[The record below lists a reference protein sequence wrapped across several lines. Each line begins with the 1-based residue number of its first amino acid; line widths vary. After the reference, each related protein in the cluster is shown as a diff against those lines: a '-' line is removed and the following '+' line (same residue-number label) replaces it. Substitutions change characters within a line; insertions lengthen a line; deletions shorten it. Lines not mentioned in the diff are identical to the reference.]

1 MLDAPQAPDALARPP
16 LPDIV
21 IDPPA
26 DPDRPVAGDA
36 LFAAARTLLPVL
48 ETGRSLDAAVL
59 RDAMTEAFGASDAEG
74 AWVWKDAYE
83 AAEAAAVLFMQRY
96 GRGMRRTCGAGE
108 DGPRRMLA
116 MLEAVAALEPSHTRR
131 SEEQVRLQQFSTPLP
146 LAYAAL
152 QAAAVRPGDVVLEP
166 SAGTGM
172 LAVMAQCALG
182 NSVTGNIHLN
192 EYAPTR
198 ARLLTKLFPQ
208 AVVTA
213 FNAKTIADR
222 LHDVRPTVVLMNP
235 PFSATPGVDRTRR
248 NADLRHVRSAASMLP
263 PGGRLVTITSAHCA
277 PGEAVGRLDPPAR
290 CVFTMAIDGRAYA
303 RRGTGFDTRLTVLE
317 RGDGPTA
324 NLDGAARA
332 ASAAELLDAIIAL
345 VPKRQPIAPVSAP
358 AGPHR
363 DLFGKPVA
371 PKPAPR
377 RGPRSTSTPETR
389 QGHDWGPVGA
399 LTVETGPVEPVAAD
413 GDSTAND
420 TGPYAPWRPGVVR
433 VPGAVEHPTPLVQS
447 AAMAAVPHPVP
458 AWRPMLPERV
468 VSDGLL
474 SDAQLESV
482 VLAGEAHSRHLAAQY
497 RIGSGWETVHRC
509 PEDSEDGEEIDPSF
523 VTQDGETLSEP
534 VRFRR
539 GWMLGDGTGCGKGRQ
554 VAAIILDNRLRG
566 RKRALWLSQSDKLL
580 EDARRDWTA
589 LGGLESDVIPLGNFR
604 QGMEIPLDTGILF
617 ATYATLRSPSRQGKP
632 SRLGQI
638 VEWLAGS
645 LDEEDR
651 HAFDGVI
658 VFDEAHAMANAA
670 GSKSERG
677 EVKPSQQGR
686 AGLRLQNAL
695 PDARIA
701 YVSATGATTV
711 PGLAYAGRL
720 GLWAAGETPFEKR
733 TDFVTAME
741 AGGVAAMEVVARD
754 LKALGLYQARALAY
768 DGIEVDI
775 LEHPLTPEQRRIYD
789 AYADAF
795 KVIHANIEEALKAT
809 GIVQGEDTLNKNAKA
824 AALSAFE
831 GTKQRFFGH
840 LLTGMKCPS
849 TIRAIDADLAAG
861 RSAVVQL
868 VSTGEA
874 LMERR
879 IADVPASE
887 WDDLNIDLTPRDA
900 ILSYLMH
907 AFPVQLQEPFT
918 DDGGNL
924 LSRPARDA
932 DGNPVICKEAEDRR
946 DALIEKLAALP
957 PVPTALDQIVQHF
970 GHEAVAEITGR
981 SRRVLR
987 ITDAKGERLALRSRP
1002 ASANLAE
1009 TAAFMDGEKRIL
1021 VFSMAGGTG
1030 RSYHADLSCGNTE
1043 RRIHYLLEPGWRADQ
1058 AIQGLGRTHRT
1069 HQASAP
1075 LFRPV
1080 TTDVKGE
1087 RRFIATIARRLD
1099 SLGAIT
1105 RGQRDSQTA
1114 MGGSDAA
1121 LFRESD
1127 NLESVYA
1134 RAALRQFY
1142 GALWRGSIEGWTL
1155 ERFEK
1160 ATGLKLTW
1168 EGSLKEDLPPMPRF
1182 LNRLLALPIAEQNQL
1197 FAELEKR
1204 IATNIEQAIEAGSYE
1219 VGVETV
1225 TADSLAIAGRETL
1238 YEHPGTGAATELVEI
1253 VRRDRLVPLT
1263 AESALEIGERDP
1275 GPDGKPRLAV
1285 NARSKRAAIVL
1296 PAPSRMLDDG
1306 GVTERVRLI
1315 RPAAAETMARAEL
1328 DASNWRRADE
1338 AGWQR
1343 VWDAEIAGLPSHRE
1357 SRFWLAT
1364 GLLLPVAARGRA
1376 EDRRARVLH
1385 AEVEGRGRR
1394 AGRAERERDVHIRVA
1409 GIALVARG
1417 RGEAQRKGRGRRGG
1431 VLHDEGVVIR
1441 AADRGRCGQIVAGFV
1456 LDVVAARE
1464 AQRHRGVQARKVAAG
1479 GGHVVGG
1486 GLGAR
1491 DRRHGG
1497 NRGGRSRDLE
1507 VRRIHVLHRL
1517 VEGYPPGQAV
1527 GTGRRGLR
1535 RLARNRGHTRRGVV
1549 HYEAVVVRAADRGR
1563 ARQRIAGH
1571 VLDVV
1576 AAREAQRYRAVQARK
1591 VAAGDLDVVGGGLEA
1606 RDRRHDGNR
1615 GGRAGDLEVRRIH
1628 ILHRLVERHPP
1639 FDAVGIGRRR
1649 GRRLALDRAHARRGG
1664 VRRRRYREDGGQ
1676 GVEGPA

>member
-1 MLDAPQAPDALARPP
+1 MLDAHTVPDALARPP
-16 LPDIV
+16 LPATA
-21 IDPPA
+21 IDPTASPA
-26 DPDRPVAGDA
+26 RPSAGDA
-36 LFAAARTLLPVL
+36 LFAAAQALLPVL
-48 ETGRSLDAAVL
+48 ETGRPLEAATL
-59 RDAMTEAFGASDAEG
+59 RDAMTEAFGASDAQG
-74 AWVWKDAYE
+74 GWVWKDAYE
-83 AAEAAAVLFMQRY
+83 AAEAAVVLFLQRY
-96 GRGMRRTCGAGE
+96 GRGMRRTCGAGS

-116 MLEAVAALEPSHTRR
+116 MLEAIAALEPSHTRR

-172 LAVMAQCALG
+172 LAVMAECALG
-182 NSVTGNIHLN
+182 DRAAGALHLN
-192 EYAPTR
+192 EYAQTR
-198 ARLLTKLFPQ
+198 ARLLTRLFPQ
-208 AVVTA
+208 AVVSA
-213 FNAKTIADR
+213 FNAESIADR
-222 LHDVRPTVVLMNP
+222 LCDVRPTVVLMNP
-235 PFSATPGVDRTRR
+235 PFSATPGVDRSRHD
-248 NADLRHVRSAASMLP
+248 ADLRHVRSAALMLP
-263 PGGRLVTITSAHCA
+263 PGGRLVTITSAHCVL
-277 PGEAVGRLDPPAR
+277 GDTVGRLDPPVR
-290 CVFTMAIDGRAYA
+290 CIFTMAIDGHAYA

-317 RGDGPTA
+317 RGAGPGA
-324 NLDGAARA
+324 ELDGTARA
-332 ASAAELLDAIIAL
+332 ANAAELLDAVIAQ
-345 VPKRQPIAPVSAP
+345 VPKRQPIAPAPIPAAP
-358 AGPHR
+358 AR

-371 PKPAPR
+371 PKPATR
-377 RGPRSTSTPETR
+377 RGPKPASTPETR
-389 QGHDWGPVGA
+389 QAHDWGPVA
-399 LTVETGPVEPVAAD
+399 ELTVETGPVEPAAD
-413 GDSTAND
+413 VDTGAAD

-447 AAMAAVPHPVP
+447 GAMAAVPHPVP

-468 VSDGLL
+468 VTDGLL

-482 VLAGEAHSRHLAAQY
+482 VLAGEAHSRHLAAEY

-509 PEDSEDGEEIDPSF
+509 PEDGDEGEEIDTSF
-523 VTQDGETLSEP
+523 VTAEGETLSEP

-554 VAAIILDNRLRG
+554 VAAIILDNRLGG

-604 QGMEIPLDTGILF
+604 QGMEIPLDAGILF
-617 ATYATLRSPSRQGKP
+617 ATYATLRSPSRQGRP
-632 SRLGQI
+632 SRLDQI

-651 HAFDGVI
+651 HAFDGVV

-720 GLWAAGETPFEKR
+720 GLWAAGETPFDKR
-733 TDFVTAME
+733 TEFVSAME

-789 AYADAF
+789 AYADSF

-809 GIVQGEDTLNKNAKA
+809 GIVQGEDTLNRNAKA

-849 TIRAIDADLAAG
+849 TIRSIEADLAAG

-918 DDGGNL
+918 DDDGNL
-924 LSRPARDA
+924 LSRPARDP
-932 DGNPVICKEAEDRR
+932 DGNPVICREAEDRR

-970 GHEAVAEITGR
+970 GHEAVAEVTGR

-1009 TAAFMDGEKRIL
+1009 TAAFMDGEKHIL

-1134 RAALRQFY
+1134 KAALRQFY
-1142 GALWRGSIEGWTL
+1142 GALWRGGIEGWNL

-1204 IATNIEQAIEAGSYE
+1204 IAANIEQAIEAGSYE

-1253 VRRDRLVPLT
+1253 VRRDKLAPLT
-1263 AESALEIGERDP
+1263 ADAALDIGERDP

-1285 NARSKRAAIVL
+1285 NARSKRAAVIL
-1296 PAPSRMLDDG
+1296 PASSRMIDDG
-1306 GVTERVRLI
+1306 GVQERVRLI
-1315 RPAAAETMARAEL
+1315 RPATGETMARAEL

-1338 AGWQR
+1338 AGWRR

-1364 GLLLPVAARGRA
+1364 GLLLPVWDRLPA
-1376 EDRRARVLH
+1376 ENMRVRRLTSDDSHSLIGRVLD
-1385 AEVEGRGRR
+1385 AEQVRSVR
-1394 AGRAERERDVHIRVA
+1394 AGFGLDGGPAMT
-1409 GIALVARG
+1409 GK
-1417 RGEAQRKGRGRRGG
+1417 EA
-1431 VLHDEGVVIR
+1431 
-1441 AADRGRCGQIVAGFV
+1441 F
-1456 LDVVAARE
+1456 E
-1464 AQRHRGVQARKVAAG
+1464 AIM
-1479 GGHVVGG
+1479 
-1486 GLGAR
+1486 
-1491 DRRHGG
+1491 
-1497 NRGGRSRDLE
+1497 GRSNALT
-1507 VRRIHVLHRL
+1507 LAN
-1517 VEGYPPGQAV
+1517 GW
-1527 GTGRRGLR
+1527 
-1535 RLARNRGHTRRGVV
+1535 RLARRRLMG
-1549 HYEAVVVRAADRGR
+1549 ADR
-1563 ARQRIAGH
+1563 
-1571 VLDVV
+1571 
-1576 AAREAQRYRAVQARK
+1576 
-1591 VAAGDLDVVGGGLEA
+1591 
-1606 RDRRHDGNR
+1606 
-1615 GGRAGDLEVRRIH
+1615 
-1628 ILHRLVERHPP
+1628 VE
-1639 FDAVGIGRRR
+1639 I
-1649 GRRLALDRAHARRGG
+1649 
-1664 VRRRRYREDGGQ
+1664 
-1676 GVEGPA
+1676 EGPADTDMDALKRMGCQTEIVSWRTRVFAPNAETMERILDRWPLAA

>member
-1 MLDAPQAPDALARPP
+1 MLDANPAPDALARPP
-16 LPDIV
+16 LPATA

-26 DPDRPVAGDA
+26 SPARPSEGDA
-36 LFAAARTLLPVL
+36 LFAAAQALLPVL
-48 ETGRSLDAAVL
+48 EAGRPLDPATL
-59 RDAMTEAFGASDAEG
+59 RDAMTEAFGGSDAEG
-74 AWVWKDAYE
+74 GWVWKDAYE
-83 AAEAAAVLFMQRY
+83 AAEAACVLFLQRY
-96 GRGMRRTCGAGE
+96 GRGMRRNAG
-108 DGPRRMLA
+108 DGGPRRMLA

-152 QAAAVRPGDVVLEP
+152 QAAAIRPGDVVLEP

-172 LAVMAQCALG
+172 LAVMAECALG
-182 NSVTGNIHLN
+182 TSATGNLHLN
-192 EYAPTR
+192 EYARVR
-198 ARLLTKLFPQ
+198 ARLLTRLFPQ

-213 FNAKTIADR
+213 FNAESIADR
-222 LHDVRPTVVLMNP
+222 LRDVRPTVVLMNP
-235 PFSATPGVDRTRR
+235 PFSATPGVDRITRD
-248 NADLRHVRSAASMLP
+248 ADLRHVRSAASMLP
-263 PGGRLVTITSAHCA
+263 AGGRLVTITSAHCA
-277 PGEAVGRLDPPAR
+277 PGDTVGRLDPPAR

-317 RGDGPTA
+317 RGAGPAVEVDGT
-324 NLDGAARA
+324 ARA
-332 ASAAELLDAIIAL
+332 ANAGELLDAVIAQ
-345 VPKRQPIAPVSAP
+345 VPKRQTIEPAPVP
-358 AGPHR
+358 AGPAR
-363 DLFGKPVA
+363 DLFGTPVA
-371 PKPAPR
+371 PKPATRRSPR
-377 RGPRSTSTPETR
+377 PASTPETR
-389 QGHDWGPVGA
+389 QAHEWGRVTE
-399 LTVETGPVEPVAAD
+399 LTVETGPVEPVAAEAET
-413 GDSTAND
+413 SAAAA
-420 TGPYAPWRPGVVR
+420 GPYAPWRPGVVR

-458 AWRPMLPERV
+458 AYRPMLPERI
-468 VSDGLL
+468 VSGGLL

-482 VLAGEAHSRHLAAQY
+482 VLAGEAHSRHLAAEY
-497 RIGSGWETVHRC
+497 RIGSQWETVHRC
-509 PEDSEDGEEIDPSF
+509 NDDDDEGEGGGEGQEIDTSF
-523 VTQDGETLSEP
+523 VTAEGETLSDP

-589 LGGLESDVIPLGNFR
+589 LGGLENDVIPLGNFR
-604 QGMEIPLDTGILF
+604 QGMEIPLDAGILF
-617 ATYATLRSPSRQGKP
+617 ATYATLRSPSRQGRP
-632 SRLGQI
+632 SRLEQI

-651 HAFDGVI
+651 HAFDGVV

-701 YVSATGATTV
+701 YVSATGATTL

-720 GLWAAGETPFEKR
+720 GLWAAGETPFGKR
-733 TDFVTAME
+733 VEFVSAME

-775 LEHPLTPEQRRIYD
+775 LEHPLTPKQRRIYD
-789 AYADAF
+789 AYAGAF
-795 KVIHANIEEALKAT
+795 KVIHQNIEEALKAT
-809 GIVQGEDTLNKNAKA
+809 GIVQGEDTLNKNAKS

-849 TIRAIDADLAAG
+849 TIRAIEADLAAG

-924 LSRPARDA
+924 LSRSARDTN
-932 DGNPVICKEAEDRR
+932 GNPVICREATERR

-1009 TAAFMDGEKRIL
+1009 TAAFMDGEKHIL

-1127 NLESVYA
+1127 NLESLYA

-1142 GALWRGSIEGWTL
+1142 GALWRGSIEGWNL
-1155 ERFEK
+1155 DRFEK

-1197 FAELEKR
+1197 FAELESR
-1204 IATNIEQAIEAGSYE
+1204 IAANIEQAIEAGSYE

-1225 TADSLAIAGRETL
+1225 TADSLTVAGRETL

-1275 GPDGKPRLAV
+1275 GPDGLPRTGSGGKPRLAV
-1285 NARSKRAAIVL
+1285 NARSKRAAVIL
-1296 PAPSRMLDDG
+1296 PASSRMLDDG
-1306 GVTERVRLI
+1306 GVQERVRLI
-1315 RPAAAETMARAEL
+1315 RPATGETMARAEL
-1328 DASNWRRADE
+1328 DASNWRRVDE
-1338 AGWQR
+1338 SGWRR

-1364 GLLLPVAARGRA
+1364 GLLLPVW
-1376 EDRRARVLH
+1376 DRLPEENMRVRRLTSDDGHSLIGRVLD
-1385 AEVEGRGRR
+1385 AEQVRAVR
-1394 AGRAERERDVHIRVA
+1394 AGFGLDGGPAMT
-1409 GIALVARG
+1409 GK
-1417 RGEAQRKGRGRRGG
+1417 EAFEAVMRRGNALSLANG
-1431 VLHDEGVVIR
+1431 W
-1441 AADRGRCGQIVAGFV
+1441 
-1456 LDVVAARE
+1456 
-1464 AQRHRGVQARKVAAG
+1464 
-1479 GGHVVGG
+1479 
-1486 GLGAR
+1486 
-1491 DRRHGG
+1491 
-1497 NRGGRSRDLE
+1497 
-1507 VRRIHVLHRL
+1507 
-1517 VEGYPPGQAV
+1517 
-1527 GTGRRGLR
+1527 
-1535 RLARNRGHTRRGVV
+1535 RLARRCLMG
-1549 HYEAVVVRAADRGR
+1549 ADR
-1563 ARQRIAGH
+1563 
-1571 VLDVV
+1571 
-1576 AAREAQRYRAVQARK
+1576 
-1591 VAAGDLDVVGGGLEA
+1591 
-1606 RDRRHDGNR
+1606 
-1615 GGRAGDLEVRRIH
+1615 
-1628 ILHRLVERHPP
+1628 VE
-1639 FDAVGIGRRR
+1639 I
-1649 GRRLALDRAHARRGG
+1649 
-1664 VRRRRYREDGGQ
+1664 
-1676 GVEGPA
+1676 EGPADTDMDALKRMGCTVEIVSFRARIFAPNAETVERILDRWPPAA

>member
-1 MLDAPQAPDALARPP
+1 MLDAPTAPDALARPP
-16 LPDIV
+16 LPALAP
-21 IDPPA
+21 DPSESPV
-26 DPDRPVAGDA
+26 RPSAGDA
-36 LFAAARTLLPVL
+36 LYAAAQTLLPVL
-48 ETGRSLDAAVL
+48 EAGRPLDAATL
-59 RDAMTEAFGASDAEG
+59 RDAMTEAFGASDSGG

-83 AAEAAAVLFMQRY
+83 AVEAAVVIFMQRY
-96 GRGMRRTCGAGE
+96 GRGMRRNAGAG
-108 DGPRRMLA
+108 GPRRMLA

-152 QAAAVRPGDVVLEP
+152 QAAAIRPGDVVLEP

-182 NSVTGNIHLN
+182 NSAAGNLHLN

-198 ARLLTKLFPQ
+198 ARLLTHLFPE

-213 FNAKTIADR
+213 FNAEAIADR
-222 LHDVRPTVVLMNP
+222 LRDVRPTVVLMNP
-235 PFSATPGVDRTRR
+235 PFSATPGVDRITRD
-248 NADLRHVRSAASMLP
+248 ADLRHVRSAASMLP

-277 PGEAVGRLDPPAR
+277 PGETVARLDPPAR

-317 RGDGPTA
+317 RAAGPAVDGLPRTGSGV
-324 NLDGAARA
+324 DGAARA
-332 ASAAELLDAIIAL
+332 ANAAELLDAVISR
-345 VPKRQPIAPVSAP
+345 VPPRSPITTAPDP
-358 AGPHR
+358 AGPAR

-371 PKPAPR
+371 PKPAK
-377 RGPRSTSTPETR
+377 RGPKPASTPETR
-389 QGHDWGPVGA
+389 RSHDWGPVTE
-399 LTVETGPVEPVAAD
+399 LVVETGPVDPSHPSADSAAEP
-413 GDSTAND
+413 
-420 TGPYAPWRPGVVR
+420 GPYAPWRPGVVR

-447 AAMAAVPHPVP
+447 AAMAAVPHPAP
-458 AWRPMLPERV
+458 AYRPMLPERV
-468 VSDGLL
+468 VTEAQL

-497 RIGSGWETVHRC
+497 RIGSQWETVHRC
-509 PEDSEDGEEIDPSF
+509 RENDDDDGEGIDTSL
-523 VTQDGETLSEP
+523 VTAEGETLSEP

-554 VAAIILDNRLRG
+554 VATIILDNRLRG
-566 RKRALWLSQSDKLL
+566 RKKALWLSQSAKLL

-604 QGMEIPLDTGILF
+604 QGMEIPLDEAILF
-617 ATYATLRSPSRQGKP
+617 ATYATLRSPSRQGRP
-632 SRLGQI
+632 SRLEQI

-651 HAFDGVI
+651 HAFDGVV

-677 EVKPSQQGR
+677 ETKPSQQGR

-701 YVSATGATTV
+701 YVSATGATTL

-733 TDFVTAME
+733 TDFVSAME

-754 LKALGLYQARALAY
+754 LKALGLYQARALSY

-789 AYADAF
+789 AYAGAF

-849 TIRAIDADLAAG
+849 TIGAIEADLAAG

-932 DGNPVICKEAEDRR
+932 DGNPVICREAEDRR

-957 PVPTALDQIVQHF
+957 PVPTALDQIVQQF
-970 GHEAVAEITGR
+970 GHEAVAEVTGR

-987 ITDAKGERLALRSRP
+987 IVDAKGDRLALRSRP

-1058 AIQGLGRTHRT
+1058 AIQGLGRSNRT
-1069 HQASAP
+1069 NQAWP
-1075 LFRPV
+1075 PRFRPV

-1114 MGGSDAA
+1114 MGSDDTA
-1121 LFRESD
+1121 LFQESD
-1127 NLESVYA
+1127 NLESPYA
-1134 RAALRQFY
+1134 KAALRQFY
-1142 GALWRGSIEGWTL
+1142 GALWRGSIEGWNL

-1197 FAELEKR
+1197 FAELESR
-1204 IATNIEQAIEAGSYE
+1204 IASNIEQAIEAGSYE

-1225 TADSLAIAGRETL
+1225 TADSLAVAGRETL

-1263 AESALEIGERDP
+1263 ADAALEIGGRDP

-1285 NARSKRAAIVL
+1285 NGRSKRAAVIL
-1296 PAPSRMLDDG
+1296 PASSRMIDDG
-1306 GVTERVRLI
+1306 GVQERVRLI
-1315 RPAAAETMARAEL
+1315 RPATGETMARAEL

-1338 AGWQR
+1338 VQWRR

-1364 GLLLPVAARGRA
+1364 GLLLPVW
-1376 EDRRARVLH
+1376 DRLPDENMRVRRLTSDDGQSLIGRVLD
-1385 AEVEGRGRR
+1385 AEQVRAVR
-1394 AGRAERERDVHIRVA
+1394 AGFGLDGGPAMTGAEAFAAVMER
-1409 GIALVARG
+1409 GNALALANG
-1417 RGEAQRKGRGRRGG
+1417 W
-1431 VLHDEGVVIR
+1431 
-1441 AADRGRCGQIVAGFV
+1441 
-1456 LDVVAARE
+1456 
-1464 AQRHRGVQARKVAAG
+1464 
-1479 GGHVVGG
+1479 
-1486 GLGAR
+1486 
-1491 DRRHGG
+1491 
-1497 NRGGRSRDLE
+1497 
-1507 VRRIHVLHRL
+1507 
-1517 VEGYPPGQAV
+1517 
-1527 GTGRRGLR
+1527 
-1535 RLARNRGHTRRGVV
+1535 RLARRRLMG
-1549 HYEAVVVRAADRGR
+1549 
-1563 ARQRIAGH
+1563 
-1571 VLDVV
+1571 
-1576 AAREAQRYRAVQARK
+1576 
-1591 VAAGDLDVVGGGLEA
+1591 
-1606 RDRRHDGNR
+1606 RDRI
-1615 GGRAGDLEVRRIH
+1615 EI
-1628 ILHRLVERHPP
+1628 
-1639 FDAVGIGRRR
+1639 
-1649 GRRLALDRAHARRGG
+1649 
-1664 VRRRRYREDGGQ
+1664 
-1676 GVEGPA
+1676 EGPADTDMDALKRMGCTVEIVSFRARIFAPGAGTMERILERWPLAA

>member
-1 MLDAPQAPDALARPP
+1 MLDAHPAPDALARPP
-16 LPDIV
+16 VPSTA

-26 DPDRPVAGDA
+26 SPSRPVQGDA
-36 LFAAARTLLPVL
+36 IFAATRNLLPVL
-48 ETGRSLDAAVL
+48 EAGRPLDAATL
-59 RDAMTEAFGASDAEG
+59 RDAMTNAFGVSDAEG
-74 AWVWKDAYE
+74 GWVWKDAYE
-83 AAEAAAVLFMQRY
+83 AAEAAVVLFVQRY
-96 GRGMRRTCGAGE
+96 GRGMRRTCGGGA

-152 QAAAVRPGDVVLEP
+152 QAAAIRSGDTVLEP

-182 NSVTGNIHLN
+182 NSAAGSLHLN
-192 EYAPTR
+192 EYAQTR
-198 ARLLTKLFPQ
+198 ARLLTRLFPQ

-213 FNAKTIADR
+213 FNAESIADR
-222 LHDVRPTVVLMNP
+222 LHHVRPTVVLMNP
-235 PFSATPGVDRTRR
+235 PFSATPGVDRITRD
-248 NADLRHVRSAASMLP
+248 ADLRHVHSAASMLP

-277 PGEAVGRLDPPAR
+277 PGDTVGRLDPPAR

-317 RGDGPTA
+317 RGAGPA
-324 NLDGAARA
+324 VELDGTARA
-332 ASAAELLDAIIAL
+332 ANAAELLDAVIAQ
-345 VPKRQPIAPVSAP
+345 VPKRPPIAPTPVP
-358 AGPHR
+358 AGPAR
-363 DLFGKPVA
+363 DLFGKTLA
-371 PKPAPR
+371 PKPAN
-377 RGPRSTSTPETR
+377 RSPKSASTPDTR
-389 QGHDWGPVGA
+389 RSHDWGTVSE
-399 LTVETGPVEPVAAD
+399 LTVETGPVQPVAN
-413 GDSTAND
+413 SD
-420 TGPYAPWRPGVVR
+420 TGTHDAGPYAPWRPGAVR
-433 VPGAVEHPTPLVQS
+433 VPAAVEHPTPLVQS
-447 AAMAAVPHPVP
+447 AAMAAVPHPAP
-458 AWRPMLPERV
+458 AYRPLLPERV
-468 VSDGLL
+468 VTEGLL

-482 VLAGEAHSRHLAAQY
+482 VLAGEAHSRHLAAEY
-497 RIGSGWETVHRC
+497 RIGSQWETVHRC
-509 PEDSEDGEEIDPSF
+509 NDDGDEGEEIDTSF
-523 VTQDGETLSEP
+523 VTAEGETLSEP
-534 VRFRR
+534 VRLRR

-554 VAAIILDNRLRG
+554 VAAIILDNRMRG

-589 LGGLESDVIPLGNFR
+589 LGGLESDVIPLGSFR
-604 QGMEIPLDTGILF
+604 PGMEIPLDEGILF
-617 ATYATLRSPSRQGKP
+617 ATYATLRSPSRQGRP
-632 SRLGQI
+632 SRLDQI

-651 HAFDGVI
+651 HAFDGVV

-733 TDFVTAME
+733 TEFVSAME

-768 DGIEVDI
+768 EGIEVDI
-775 LEHPLTPEQRRIYD
+775 LEHPLSPEQRRIYD

-809 GIVQGEDTLNKNAKA
+809 GIVQGEDTLNKNAKS

-849 TIRAIDADLAAG
+849 TIRAIEADLAAG
-861 RSAVVQL
+861 RSSVVQL

-924 LSRPARDA
+924 LSRPARDP
-932 DGNPVICKEAEDRR
+932 DGNPVICREATDRR

-970 GHEAVAEITGR
+970 GHEAVAEVTGR

-1127 NLESVYA
+1127 NLESIYA

-1197 FAELEKR
+1197 FAELEAR
-1204 IATNIEQAIEAGSYE
+1204 IASNIEQAIEAGSYE

-1225 TADSLAIAGRETL
+1225 TADSLLIAGRETL

-1263 AESALEIGERDP
+1263 ADAALEIGERDP
-1275 GPDGKPRLAV
+1275 GPHGKPRLAV
-1285 NARSKRAAIVL
+1285 NARSKRAAVVL
-1296 PAPSRMLDDG
+1296 PASSRMIDDG
-1306 GVTERVRLI
+1306 GVQERVRLI
-1315 RPAAAETMARAEL
+1315 RPATGETMARAEL

-1338 AGWQR
+1338 AQWRR

-1364 GLLLPVAARGRA
+1364 GLLLPVW
-1376 EDRRARVLH
+1376 DRLPEENMRVRRLTSDDGHSLIGRVLD
-1385 AEVEGRGRR
+1385 AEQVRAVRAGFGLDGGPAMTGKEAFEAVMGRGN
-1394 AGRAERERDVHIRVA
+1394 
-1409 GIALVARG
+1409 ALAL
-1417 RGEAQRKGRGRRGG
+1417 AN
-1431 VLHDEGVVIR
+1431 DW
-1441 AADRGRCGQIVAGFV
+1441 
-1456 LDVVAARE
+1456 
-1464 AQRHRGVQARKVAAG
+1464 
-1479 GGHVVGG
+1479 
-1486 GLGAR
+1486 
-1491 DRRHGG
+1491 
-1497 NRGGRSRDLE
+1497 
-1507 VRRIHVLHRL
+1507 
-1517 VEGYPPGQAV
+1517 
-1527 GTGRRGLR
+1527 
-1535 RLARNRGHTRRGVV
+1535 RLARRRLMG
-1549 HYEAVVVRAADRGR
+1549 ADR
-1563 ARQRIAGH
+1563 
-1571 VLDVV
+1571 
-1576 AAREAQRYRAVQARK
+1576 
-1591 VAAGDLDVVGGGLEA
+1591 
-1606 RDRRHDGNR
+1606 
-1615 GGRAGDLEVRRIH
+1615 
-1628 ILHRLVERHPP
+1628 VE
-1639 FDAVGIGRRR
+1639 I
-1649 GRRLALDRAHARRGG
+1649 
-1664 VRRRRYREDGGQ
+1664 
-1676 GVEGPA
+1676 EGPADTDLPALRRMGCTVEIVSFRARIFAPNAAAMERILDRWPLAA

>member
-16 LPDIV
+16 LPPAA
-21 IDPPA
+21 IDPSA
-26 DPDRPVAGDA
+26 SQTRPVQGDA
-36 LFAAARTLLPVL
+36 LFAAAHALLPVL
-48 ETGRSLDAAVL
+48 ETGRPLDAATL
-59 RDAMTEAFGASDAEG
+59 RDAMTEAFGGSDAEG
-74 AWVWKDAYE
+74 GWVWKDAYE
-83 AAEAAAVLFMQRY
+83 AAEAAVVLFMQRY
-96 GRGMRRTCGAGE
+96 GRGMRRNAGAGA

-152 QAAAVRPGDVVLEP
+152 QAAAVRPGDTVLEP

-172 LAVMAQCALG
+172 LAVMALCALG
-182 NSVTGNIHLN
+182 DRAAGALHLN
-192 EYAPTR
+192 EYAQTR
-198 ARLLTKLFPQ
+198 ARLLTRLFPQ

-213 FNAKTIADR
+213 FNAESIADR
-222 LHDVRPTVVLMNP
+222 LRDVRPTVVLMNP
-235 PFSATPGVDRTRR
+235 PFSATPGVDRSRHD
-248 NADLRHVRSAASMLP
+248 ADLRHVRSAASMLP
-263 PGGRLVTITSAHCA
+263 PGGRLVTITSAHCVL
-277 PGEAVGRLDPPAR
+277 GDTVGRLDPPAR

-317 RGDGPTA
+317 RGDGPA
-324 NLDGAARA
+324 VELDGAARA
-332 ASAAELLDAIIAL
+332 ANAAELLDAVIAQ
-345 VPKRQPIAPVSAP
+345 VPKRQPIAPAP
-358 AGPHR
+358 VPARPAR

-371 PKPAPR
+371 PKPAK
-377 RGPRSTSTPETR
+377 RSPKSVSTPESW
-389 QGHDWGPVGA
+389 QAHDWGPISE
-399 LTVETGPVEPVAAD
+399 LTVETGPVEPVADVDTGA
-413 GDSTAND
+413 AD
-420 TGPYAPWRPGVVR
+420 TGPYAPWQPGVVQ

-468 VSDGLL
+468 VTDGLL

-482 VLAGEAHSRHLAAQY
+482 VLAGGAHSRHLAAQY
-497 RIGSGWETVHRC
+497 RIGSQWETVHRC
-509 PEDSEDGEEIDPSF
+509 QEDGDDGDEIDTSF
-523 VTQDGETLSEP
+523 VTAEGETLSEP

-589 LGGLESDVIPLGNFR
+589 LGGLDSDVIPLGNFR
-604 QGMEIPLDTGILF
+604 QGMEIPLDEGILF
-617 ATYATLRSPSRQGKP
+617 ATYATLRSPSRQGRP
-632 SRLGQI
+632 SRLEQI

-651 HAFDGVI
+651 HAFDGVV

-733 TDFVTAME
+733 TEFVSAME

-775 LEHPLTPEQRRIYD
+775 LEHPLSPEQRRIYD

-809 GIVQGEDTLNKNAKA
+809 GIVQGEDTLNRNAKA

-849 TIRAIDADLAAG
+849 TIRAIEVDLAAG

-932 DGNPVICKEAEDRR
+932 DGNPVICREATERR

-970 GHEAVAEITGR
+970 GHEAVAEVTGR

-987 ITDAKGERLALRSRP
+987 ITDARSTGSGQAPGQRMALRSRP

-1127 NLESVYA
+1127 NLESAYA

-1142 GALWRGSIEGWTL
+1142 GALWRGSIEGWNL

-1168 EGSLKEDLPPMPRF
+1168 EGSLKDDLPPMPRF

-1197 FAELEKR
+1197 FAELESR
-1204 IATNIEQAIEAGSYE
+1204 IASNIEQAIEAGSYE

-1225 TADSLAIAGRETL
+1225 TADSLAVAGRETL

-1253 VRRDRLVPLT
+1253 VRRNRLVPLT
-1263 AESALEIGERDP
+1263 AEAALEIGERDP
-1275 GPDGKPRLAV
+1275 GPDGKPRLAI
-1285 NARSKRAAIVL
+1285 NARSKRAAVIL
-1296 PAPSRMLDDG
+1296 PASSRMIDDG
-1306 GVTERVRLI
+1306 GVQERVRLI
-1315 RPAAAETMARAEL
+1315 RPATAETMARAEL
-1328 DASNWRRADE
+1328 DASNWRRAHE
-1338 AGWQR
+1338 VQWRR
-1343 VWDAEIAGLPSHRE
+1343 VWDAEIAELPSHRE

-1364 GLLLPVAARGRA
+1364 GLLLPVW
-1376 EDRRARVLH
+1376 DRLPEENMRVRRLTSDDGHSLIGRVLD
-1385 AEVEGRGRR
+1385 AEQVRAVRAGFGLDGGPAMTGAEAFEAVMGRGN
-1394 AGRAERERDVHIRVA
+1394 
-1409 GIALVARG
+1409 ALALANG
-1417 RGEAQRKGRGRRGG
+1417 W
-1431 VLHDEGVVIR
+1431 
-1441 AADRGRCGQIVAGFV
+1441 
-1456 LDVVAARE
+1456 
-1464 AQRHRGVQARKVAAG
+1464 
-1479 GGHVVGG
+1479 
-1486 GLGAR
+1486 
-1491 DRRHGG
+1491 
-1497 NRGGRSRDLE
+1497 
-1507 VRRIHVLHRL
+1507 
-1517 VEGYPPGQAV
+1517 
-1527 GTGRRGLR
+1527 
-1535 RLARNRGHTRRGVV
+1535 RLARRRLMG
-1549 HYEAVVVRAADRGR
+1549 ADR
-1563 ARQRIAGH
+1563 I
-1571 VLDVV
+1571 
-1576 AAREAQRYRAVQARK
+1576 E
-1591 VAAGDLDVVGGGLEA
+1591 
-1606 RDRRHDGNR
+1606 
-1615 GGRAGDLEVRRIH
+1615 
-1628 ILHRLVERHPP
+1628 
-1639 FDAVGIGRRR
+1639 
-1649 GRRLALDRAHARRGG
+1649 
-1664 VRRRRYREDGGQ
+1664 
-1676 GVEGPA
+1676 VEGPADTDMAGLKRMGCTVEIVSFRARIFAPDAGALERILDRWPLAA

>member
-1 MLDAPQAPDALARPP
+1 MLDAHPAPDAHARPP
-16 LPDIV
+16 LPDIAT
-21 IDPPA
+21 DPPA
-26 DPDRPVAGDA
+26 STARPVAGDA

-48 ETGRSLDAAVL
+48 EAGRSLDAGAL
-59 RDAMTEAFGASDAEG
+59 RDAMTEAFGASDSSG
-74 AWVWKDAYE
+74 AWLWKDAYE
-83 AAEAAAVLFMQRY
+83 AAEAAAVLFLQRY
-96 GRGMRRTCGAGE
+96 GRGMRCNAGAGP

-152 QAAAVRPGDVVLEP
+152 QAAAIRPGDVVLEP

-172 LAVMAQCALG
+172 LAVMAACALG
-182 NSVTGNIHLN
+182 TDAAGKLHLN
-192 EYAPTR
+192 EYARTR
-198 ARLLTKLFPQ
+198 ARLLTRLFPQ

-213 FNAKTIADR
+213 FNAEAIADR

-235 PFSATPGVDRTRR
+235 PFSATPGVDRVSHH
-248 NADLRHVRSAASMLP
+248 ADLRHVRSAFSMLP
-263 PGGRLVTITSAHCA
+263 PGGRLVTITSSYCM
-277 PGEAVGRLDPPAR
+277 PGDTAWADAFARLDPPAR
-290 CVFTMAIDGRAYA
+290 CIFTMAIDGRAYA

-317 RGDGPTA
+317 RSAQPGIEIDRE
-324 NLDGAARA
+324 ARA
-332 ASAAELLDAIIAL
+332 ANATELLDAVVSR
-345 VPKRQPIAPVSAP
+345 VPSRLPIAAPPAP
-358 AGPHR
+358 ARPAR
-363 DLFGKPVA
+363 DLFGKAVA
-371 PKPAPR
+371 PAPARR
-377 RGPRSTSTPETR
+377 RGPKPVSTPETR
-389 QGHDWGPVGA
+389 QAHDWGPVTE
-399 LTVETGPVEPVAAD
+399 LNVETGPVEPVAAD
-413 GDSTAND
+413 AESSSAND
-420 TGPYAPWRPGVVR
+420 AGPYAPWRPGPVR
-433 VPGAVEHPTPLVQS
+433 VAGAVEHPTPLVQS
-447 AAMAAVPHPVP
+447 AAMAAVPHPAP

-468 VSDGLL
+468 VTDGLL
-474 SDAQLESV
+474 SDAQLESI
-482 VLAGEAHSRHLAAQY
+482 VLAGEAHSRHLAAEY

-509 PEDSEDGEEIDPSF
+509 REDGKDDGEVDTSF
-523 VTQDGETLSEP
+523 VTSDGETLSDP

-604 QGMEIPLDTGILF
+604 QGMEIPLEEGILF

-632 SRLGQI
+632 SRLDQI

-651 HAFDGVI
+651 HAFDGPI

-677 EVKPSQQGR
+677 ETKPSQQGR

-701 YVSATGATTV
+701 YVSATGATTL

-720 GLWAAGETPFEKR
+720 GLWAAGETPFETR
-733 TDFVTAME
+733 VEFVSAME

-768 DGIEVDI
+768 DGVEVDI

-789 AYADAF
+789 AYAGAF
-795 KVIHANIEEALKAT
+795 KVIHRNIEEALKAT
-809 GIVQGEDTLNKNAKA
+809 GIVQGEDTLNRNAKS

-849 TIRAIDADLAAG
+849 TIRAIDADLEAG
-861 RSAVVQL
+861 RSAVIQL

-879 IADVPASE
+879 IAEIPASE
-887 WDDLNIDLTPRDA
+887 WDDLNIDLTPRDG
-900 ILSYLMH
+900 ILSFLMH

-918 DDGGNL
+918 DDDGNL
-924 LSRPARDA
+924 MSRPATDD
-932 DGNPVICKEAEDRR
+932 DGNPVICREAEEQR

-957 PVPTALDQIVQHF
+957 PVPTALDQIVQKF
-970 GHEAVAEITGR
+970 GHEAVAEVTGR

-987 ITDAKGERLALRSRP
+987 ITDAKSERLALRSRP

-1009 TAAFMDGEKRIL
+1009 TATFMDGEKRIL

-1030 RSYHADLSCGNTE
+1030 RSYHADLSCENTE

-1075 LFRPV
+1075 MFRPV

-1127 NLESVYA
+1127 NLESAYA
-1134 RAALRQFY
+1134 KAALRQFY
-1142 GALWRGSIEGWTL
+1142 SSLWRGRIEGWNV
-1155 ERFEK
+1155 ERFQDS
-1160 ATGLKLTW
+1160 TGLKIVH
-1168 EGSLKEDLPPMPRF
+1168 EGGLKDDLPPMPKF

-1197 FAELEKR
+1197 FAELEER
-1204 IATNIEQAIEAGSYE
+1204 IAANIEQAIEAGSYE

-1225 TADSLAIAGRETL
+1225 IADSLAVAGRETL

-1253 VRRDRLVPLT
+1253 VRRDRLVPLG
-1263 AESALEIGERDP
+1263 AEAALAMGAKDP
-1275 GPDGKPRLAV
+1275 GPNGQPRLVV
-1285 NARSKRAAIVL
+1285 NTRSKRAAVLL

-1306 GVTERVRLI
+1306 GVQERVQLI
-1315 RPAAAETMARAEL
+1315 RPATRERMAQAEFV
-1328 DASNWRRADE
+1328 ASNWGRTDE
-1338 AGWQR
+1338 GHWR
-1343 VWDAEIAGLPSHRE
+1343 MLWDHEIGELPSHRE
-1357 SRFWLAT
+1357 SRFWLAC
-1364 GLLLPVAARGRA
+1364 GLLLPVWDRLPA
-1376 EDRRARVLH
+1376 ENMRVRRLTSDDGISLIGRVLD
-1385 AEVEGRGRR
+1385 AEQVQAVR
-1394 AGRAERERDVHIRVA
+1394 AGFGLDGGPAMTA
-1409 GIALVARG
+1409 P
-1417 RGEAQRKGRGRRGG
+1417 EAF
-1431 VLHDEGVVIR
+1431 
-1441 AADRGRCGQIVAGFV
+1441 AAVMDRGNALALANGW
-1456 LDVVAARE
+1456 
-1464 AQRHRGVQARKVAAG
+1464 
-1479 GGHVVGG
+1479 
-1486 GLGAR
+1486 
-1491 DRRHGG
+1491 
-1497 NRGGRSRDLE
+1497 
-1507 VRRIHVLHRL
+1507 
-1517 VEGYPPGQAV
+1517 
-1527 GTGRRGLR
+1527 
-1535 RLARNRGHTRRGVV
+1535 RLAR
-1549 HYEAVVVRAADRGR
+1549 
-1563 ARQRIAGH
+1563 
-1571 VLDVV
+1571 
-1576 AAREAQRYRAVQARK
+1576 
-1591 VAAGDLDVVGGGLEA
+1591 
-1606 RDRRHDGNR
+1606 
-1615 GGRAGDLEVRRIH
+1615 
-1628 ILHRLVERHPP
+1628 
-1639 FDAVGIGRRR
+1639 
-1649 GRRLALDRAHARRGG
+1649 RRLMGANR
-1664 VRRRRYREDGGQ
+1664 VEI
-1676 GVEGPA
+1676 EGPADTDLPALRRMGCTVEIVSFRARIFAPGADTLERLLDRWPLAA

>member
-1 MLDAPQAPDALARPP
+1 MLDAPQAPDALARP
-16 LPDIV
+16 LPPAIS
-21 IDPPA
+21 IDPPPSLA
-26 DPDRPVAGDA
+26 RPAAGDA
-36 LFAAARTLLPVL
+36 LFAAARTLLPAL
-48 ETGRSLDAAVL
+48 EAGRPLDAATL
-59 RDAMTEAFGASDAEG
+59 REAMTDAFGGSDAAG
-74 AWVWKDAYE
+74 GWVWKDAYE
-83 AAEAAAVLFMQRY
+83 AAEAVVVVFMQRY
-96 GRGMRRTCGAGE
+96 GRGMRRNAGAGPH
-108 DGPRRMLA
+108 GPRRMVA
-116 MLEAVAALEPSHTRR
+116 MLEALAALEPSHTRR

-152 QAAAVRPGDVVLEP
+152 QAAAIRPGDTVLEP

-172 LAVMAQCALG
+172 LAVMAECALG
-182 NSVTGNIHLN
+182 NSAAGHLHLN
-192 EYAPTR
+192 EYARVR
-198 ARLLTKLFPQ
+198 ARLLTQLFPQ

-213 FNAKTIADR
+213 FDAEAIADR
-222 LHDVRPTVVLMNP
+222 LRDVRPTVVLMNP
-235 PFSATPGVDRTRR
+235 PFSATPGVDRIRHDAARR
-248 NADLRHVRSAASMLP
+248 QVRAAVAMLP
-263 PGGRLVTITSAHCA
+263 RGARLVAITSARCV
-277 PGEAVGRLDPPAR
+277 PGDAAWTGAFARLDGYGPGGPAAR
-290 CVFTMAIDGRAYA
+290 CIFTMAIDGRAYA

-317 RGDGPTA
+317 RSAEPGIEIDRQ
-324 NLDGAARA
+324 ARA
-332 ASAAELLDAIIAL
+332 ANAAELLDAVISR
-345 VPKRQPIAPVSAP
+345 VPPRQPIAPAPVP
-358 AGPHR
+358 AGPAR
-363 DLFGKPVA
+363 DLFGKAVA
-371 PKPAPR
+371 PKPEKR
-377 RGPRSTSTPETR
+377 RGPKTASTPEFR
-389 QGHDWGPVGA
+389 QAHDWGPVSELA
-399 LTVETGPVEPVAAD
+399 VQTGPVEPVA
-413 GDSTAND
+413 GDAAAND
-420 TGPYAPWRPGVVR
+420 AGPYAPWRPGAVR

-447 AAMAAVPHPVP
+447 AAMAAVPHPAP
-458 AWRPMLPERV
+458 AYRPMLPERAV
-468 VSDGLL
+468 AEGLL

-509 PEDSEDGEEIDPSF
+509 PEDGEEIDTSF
-523 VTQDGETLSEP
+523 VTSDGETLSDP

-554 VAAIILDNRLRG
+554 VAAIILDHRLRG
-566 RKRALWLSQSDKLL
+566 RKKALWLSQSDKLL

-604 QGMEIPLDTGILF
+604 QGMEIPLDAGILF

-632 SRLGQI
+632 SRLDQI

-670 GSKSERG
+670 GSKSARG

-720 GLWAAGETPFEKR
+720 GLWAAGETPFETR
-733 TDFVTAME
+733 VEFVSAME

-768 DGIEVDI
+768 DGVEVDI

-789 AYADAF
+789 AYAGAF
-795 KVIHANIEEALKAT
+795 KVIHQNIEEALKAT
-809 GIVQGEDTLNKNAKA
+809 GIVQGEDTLNKNAKS

-831 GTKQRFFGH
+831 GAKQRFFGH

-849 TIRAIDADLAAG
+849 LIRAVEADLDAG

-879 IADVPASE
+879 IAEIPASE
-887 WDDLNIDLTPRDA
+887 WDDLNIDLTPRDG
-900 ILSYLMH
+900 ILSFLMH

-918 DDGGNL
+918 DDDGNL
-924 LSRPARDA
+924 MSRPATDA
-932 DGNPVICKEAEDRR
+932 DGNPVVCKEAEEQR

-957 PVPTALDQIVQHF
+957 PVPTALDQIVQKF
-970 GHEAVAEITGR
+970 GHEAVAEVTGR

-987 ITDAKGERLALRSRP
+987 ITDAKGERLSLRSRP

-1009 TAAFMDGEKRIL
+1009 SAAFMDAEKRIL

-1030 RSYHADLSCGNTE
+1030 RSYHADLSCANTE

-1127 NLESVYA
+1127 NLESAYA
-1134 RAALRQFY
+1134 KAALRQFY
-1142 GALWRGSIEGWTL
+1142 SALWRGRIEGWNA
-1155 ERFEK
+1155 ERFQDS
-1160 ATGLKLTW
+1160 TGLRIVH
-1168 EGSLKEDLPPMPRF
+1168 EGGLRDELPPMPKF

-1197 FAELEKR
+1197 FAELEER
-1204 IATNIEQAIEAGSYE
+1204 IAANIEQAIEAGSYE

-1225 TADSLAIAGRETL
+1225 TADSLVIAGRETL

-1263 AESALEIGERDP
+1263 ATAALEIGLPRTGSGGGRDP
-1275 GPDGKPRLAV
+1275 GPDGKPRLVV
-1285 NARSKRAAIVL
+1285 NTRSRRAAVLL

-1306 GVTERVRLI
+1306 GVQERVQLI
-1315 RPAAAETMARAEL
+1315 RPATRDRMAQAEFV
-1328 DASNWRRADE
+1328 ASNWGRADE
-1338 AGWQR
+1338 GHWR
-1343 VWDAEIAGLPSHRE
+1343 MLWDHEIGELPSHRE
-1357 SRFWLAT
+1357 SRFWLAS
-1364 GLLLPVAARGRA
+1364 GLLLPVWDRLPA
-1376 EDRRARVLH
+1376 ENMRVRRLTS
-1385 AEVEGRGRR
+1385 
-1394 AGRAERERDVHIRVA
+1394 DD
-1409 GIALVARG
+1409 GIALIG
-1417 RGEAQRKGRGRRGG
+1417 R
-1431 VLHDEGVVIR
+1431 
-1441 AADRGRCGQIVAGFV
+1441 V
-1456 LDVVAARE
+1456 LDAEQVRSVRSGFGLDGGPAMTGAEAFAAVME
-1464 AQRHRGVQARKVAAG
+1464 RGNALALANG
-1479 GGHVVGG
+1479 W
-1486 GLGAR
+1486 
-1491 DRRHGG
+1491 
-1497 NRGGRSRDLE
+1497 
-1507 VRRIHVLHRL
+1507 
-1517 VEGYPPGQAV
+1517 
-1527 GTGRRGLR
+1527 
-1535 RLARNRGHTRRGVV
+1535 RLAR
-1549 HYEAVVVRAADRGR
+1549 
-1563 ARQRIAGH
+1563 
-1571 VLDVV
+1571 
-1576 AAREAQRYRAVQARK
+1576 
-1591 VAAGDLDVVGGGLEA
+1591 
-1606 RDRRHDGNR
+1606 
-1615 GGRAGDLEVRRIH
+1615 
-1628 ILHRLVERHPP
+1628 
-1639 FDAVGIGRRR
+1639 
-1649 GRRLALDRAHARRGG
+1649 RRLMGAHR
-1664 VRRRRYREDGGQ
+1664 VEI
-1676 GVEGPA
+1676 EGPADTDLPALRRMGCTVEIVSFRARIFAPNAGAMERIHDRWPLAA

>member
-1 MLDAPQAPDALARPP
+1 MLDARPAPDALARPP
-16 LPDIV
+16 VLSTAIRPTASPARPAQS
-21 IDPPA
+21 DPI
-26 DPDRPVAGDA
+26 
-36 LFAAARTLLPVL
+36 FAAAQALLPVL
-48 ETGRSLDAAVL
+48 EAGRPLDAATL
-59 RDAMTEAFGASDAEG
+59 RDAMTEAFGGSDASG

-83 AAEAAAVLFMQRY
+83 AAEAAVVLFIQRY
-96 GRGMRRTCGAGE
+96 GRGMRRTCGAGA

-152 QAAAVRPGDVVLEP
+152 QAAAVRPGDTVLEP

-182 NSVTGNIHLN
+182 DRAAGALYLN
-192 EYAPTR
+192 EYAQTR
-198 ARLLTKLFPQ
+198 ARLLTRLFPQ

-213 FNAKTIADR
+213 FNAEAIADR
-222 LHDVRPTVVLMNP
+222 LRDVRPTVVLMNP
-235 PFSATPGVDRTRR
+235 PFSASPGVDRITRD
-248 NADLRHVRSAASMLP
+248 ADLRHVRSAASMLP

-277 PGEAVGRLDPPAR
+277 PADTVGRLDPPAR
-290 CVFTMAIDGRAYA
+290 CIFTMAIDGRAYS

-317 RGDGPTA
+317 RGAGPA
-324 NLDGAARA
+324 VELDGTARA
-332 ASAAELLDAIIAL
+332 ANAAELLDAVVTQ
-345 VPKRQPIAPVSAP
+345 VPNRQPIVPASIPAAP
-358 AGPHR
+358 AR

-371 PKPAPR
+371 PKPATR
-377 RGPRSTSTPETR
+377 HGPRPASTPESR
-389 QGHDWGPVGA
+389 QAHDWGPISE
-399 LTVETGPVEPVAAD
+399 LTVETGPVEPVA
-413 GDSTAND
+413 DSPDNNA
-420 TGPYAPWRPGVVR
+420 GPYAPWRPGVVR
-433 VPGAVEHPTPLVQS
+433 VPAAVAHPTPLVQS
-447 AAMAAVPHPVP
+447 AAMAAVPHPLP
-458 AWRPMLPERV
+458 AWRPTLPEKV
-468 VSDGLL
+468 ITDGLL

-482 VLAGEAHSRHLAAQY
+482 VLAGEAHSRHLAAEY

-509 PEDSEDGEEIDPSF
+509 NDDDDEGEGEEIDTSL
-523 VTQDGETLSEP
+523 VTAEGETLSEP

-604 QGMEIPLDTGILF
+604 QGMEIPLDAGILF

-632 SRLGQI
+632 SRLDQI

-651 HAFDGVI
+651 HAFDGVV

-733 TDFVTAME
+733 TDFVSAME

-789 AYADAF
+789 AYAGAF

-849 TIRAIDADLAAG
+849 TIRAIEADLAAG

-879 IADVPASE
+879 IADVPTSE

-932 DGNPVICKEAEDRR
+932 DGNPVISKEAEDRR
-946 DALIEKLAALP
+946 EVLIEKLAALP

-970 GHEAVAEITGR
+970 GHEAVAEVTGR

-987 ITDAKGERLALRSRP
+987 IIDAKGDHLALRSRP

-1134 RAALRQFY
+1134 KAALRQFY
-1142 GALWRGSIEGWTL
+1142 GALWRGSIEGWNL

-1168 EGSLKEDLPPMPRF
+1168 EGSLKDDLPPMPRF

-1197 FAELEKR
+1197 FAELESR
-1204 IATNIEQAIEAGSYE
+1204 IASNIEQAIEAGSYE

-1225 TADSLAIAGRETL
+1225 IADSLTIAGRETL

-1253 VRRDRLVPLT
+1253 VRRDKLVPLT
-1263 AESALEIGERDP
+1263 PDAALEIGERDP

-1285 NARSKRAAIVL
+1285 NARSKRAAVVL
-1296 PAPSRMLDDG
+1296 PASSRMIDDG
-1306 GVTERVRLI
+1306 GVQERVRLI
-1315 RPAAAETMARAEL
+1315 RPATGETMARAEL
-1328 DASNWRRADE
+1328 DASHWRCADE
-1338 AGWQR
+1338 AQWRR
-1343 VWDAEIAGLPSHRE
+1343 VWDTEIAGLPSHRE

-1364 GLLLPVAARGRA
+1364 GLLLPVW
-1376 EDRRARVLH
+1376 DRLPEENMRVRRLTSDDGISLIGRVLD
-1385 AEVEGRGRR
+1385 AEQVRAVRAGFGLDGGPAMTGKEAFEAVMGRGN
-1394 AGRAERERDVHIRVA
+1394 
-1409 GIALVARG
+1409 ALALANG
-1417 RGEAQRKGRGRRGG
+1417 W
-1431 VLHDEGVVIR
+1431 
-1441 AADRGRCGQIVAGFV
+1441 
-1456 LDVVAARE
+1456 
-1464 AQRHRGVQARKVAAG
+1464 
-1479 GGHVVGG
+1479 
-1486 GLGAR
+1486 
-1491 DRRHGG
+1491 
-1497 NRGGRSRDLE
+1497 
-1507 VRRIHVLHRL
+1507 
-1517 VEGYPPGQAV
+1517 
-1527 GTGRRGLR
+1527 
-1535 RLARNRGHTRRGVV
+1535 RLARRRLMG
-1549 HYEAVVVRAADRGR
+1549 ADR
-1563 ARQRIAGH
+1563 
-1571 VLDVV
+1571 
-1576 AAREAQRYRAVQARK
+1576 
-1591 VAAGDLDVVGGGLEA
+1591 
-1606 RDRRHDGNR
+1606 
-1615 GGRAGDLEVRRIH
+1615 
-1628 ILHRLVERHPP
+1628 VE
-1639 FDAVGIGRRR
+1639 
-1649 GRRLALDRAHARRGG
+1649 
-1664 VRRRRYREDGGQ
+1664 
-1676 GVEGPA
+1676 VEGPADTDMDALKRMGCTVEIVSFRARIFAPNAETVERLLDRWPLAA

>member
-1 MLDAPQAPDALARPP
+1 MLDARPAPDALARPP
-16 LPDIV
+16 LPPA

-26 DPDRPVAGDA
+26 SPTRPSRADA
-36 LFAAARTLLPVL
+36 FYASAQALLPVL
-48 ETGRSLDAAVL
+48 EAGRSLDPATL
-59 RDAMTEAFGASDAEG
+59 RDAMTEAFGASDVEG
-74 AWVWKDAYE
+74 GWVWKDAYE
-83 AAEAAAVLFMQRY
+83 AAEAACVLFLQRY
-96 GRGMRRTCGAGE
+96 GRGMRRTCGAGA
-108 DGPRRMLA
+108 DGPRRMMS

-152 QAAAVRPGDVVLEP
+152 QAAAIRPGDVVLEP

-182 NSVTGNIHLN
+182 NSAAGNLHLN
-192 EYAPTR
+192 EYAQTR
-198 ARLLTKLFPQ
+198 ARLLTQLFPET
-208 AVVTA
+208 VVTA
-213 FNAKTIADR
+213 FNAETIADR

-235 PFSATPGVDRTRR
+235 PFSATPGVDRITRD
-248 NADLRHVRSAASMLP
+248 ADLRHVRSAASMLP

-277 PGEAVGRLDPPAR
+277 PGNTVGRLDPPAR

-317 RGDGPTA
+317 RGAGPA
-324 NLDGAARA
+324 VELDAAARA
-332 ASAAELLDAIIAL
+332 ANAAELLDAVIARM
-345 VPKRQPIAPVSAP
+345 PARQPVAPISVP
-358 AGPHR
+358 AGPAR

-371 PKPAPR
+371 PAKR
-377 RGPRSTSTPETR
+377 RGPKPASTPESR
-389 QGHDWGPVGA
+389 QAHEWGPVTE
-399 LTVETGPVEPVAAD
+399 LTVETGPVEPAD
-413 GDSTAND
+413 ADTDASTD
-420 TGPYAPWRPGVVR
+420 TGPYAPWRPGAVR
-433 VPGAVEHPTPLVQS
+433 VAGAVEHPTPLVQS
-447 AAMAAVPHPVP
+447 AAMAAVPHPAP

-468 VSDGLL
+468 VTDGLL

-497 RIGSGWETVHRC
+497 RIGSQWETVHRC
-509 PEDSEDGEEIDPSF
+509 PEDGEDGDDEEVDTSF
-523 VTQDGETLSEP
+523 VTQEGETLSEP

-554 VAAIILDNRLRG
+554 VAAIILDNRMRG

-604 QGMEIPLDTGILF
+604 QGMEIPLDAGILF
-617 ATYATLRSPSRQGKP
+617 ATYATLRSPSRQGRP
-632 SRLGQI
+632 SRLDQI

-651 HAFDGVI
+651 HAFDGVV

-677 EVKPSQQGR
+677 ETKPSQQGR

-720 GLWAAGETPFEKR
+720 GLWGAGETPFEKR
-733 TDFVTAME
+733 VEFVSAME

-789 AYADAF
+789 AYAGAF

-849 TIRAIDADLAAG
+849 TIRAIEADLAAG
-861 RSAVVQL
+861 RSAVLQL

-879 IADVPASE
+879 IAEIPASE

-932 DGNPVICKEAEDRR
+932 DGNAVICKEAEDRR

-970 GHEAVAEITGR
+970 GHEAVAEVTGR

-987 ITDAKGERLALRSRP
+987 IVDAKGERLSLRSRP
-1002 ASANLAE
+1002 ASVNLAE
-1009 TAAFMDGEKRIL
+1009 TAAFMDREKRIL

-1134 RAALRQFY
+1134 KAALRQFY
-1142 GALWRGSIEGWTL
+1142 GALWRGSIKGWNL

-1160 ATGLKLTW
+1160 STGLKLTW
-1168 EGSLKEDLPPMPRF
+1168 EGNLKEDLPPMPRF

-1197 FAELEKR
+1197 FAELEER
-1204 IATNIEQAIEAGSYE
+1204 IAANIEQAIEAGSYE

-1225 TADSLAIAGRETL
+1225 TADSLAVAGRETL

-1263 AESALEIGERDP
+1263 VDAALEIGERDP

-1285 NARSKRAAIVL
+1285 NARSKRAAVVL
-1296 PAPSRMLDDG
+1296 PASSSMLDDG
-1306 GVTERVRLI
+1306 GVKERVRLL
-1315 RPAAAETMARAEL
+1315 RPAIGETMAQAEL

-1338 AGWQR
+1338 AQWRR
-1343 VWDAEIAGLPSHRE
+1343 VWDAEIAGLPSHRD
-1357 SRFWLAT
+1357 SRFWLAS
-1364 GLLLPVAARGRA
+1364 GLLLPVWDRLPA
-1376 EDRRARVLH
+1376 ENMRVRRLTSDDGISLIGRVLD
-1385 AEVEGRGRR
+1385 AEQVRSVR
-1394 AGRAERERDVHIRVA
+1394 AGFGLDGGPAMTGAEAFAAVMER
-1409 GIALVARG
+1409 GNALAL
-1417 RGEAQRKGRGRRGG
+1417 A
-1431 VLHDEGVVIR
+1431 
-1441 AADRGRCGQIVAGFV
+1441 
-1456 LDVVAARE
+1456 
-1464 AQRHRGVQARKVAAG
+1464 
-1479 GGHVVGG
+1479 
-1486 GLGAR
+1486 
-1491 DRRHGG
+1491 
-1497 NRGGRSRDLE
+1497 NRW
-1507 VRRIHVLHRL
+1507 
-1517 VEGYPPGQAV
+1517 
-1527 GTGRRGLR
+1527 
-1535 RLARNRGHTRRGVV
+1535 RLAR
-1549 HYEAVVVRAADRGR
+1549 
-1563 ARQRIAGH
+1563 
-1571 VLDVV
+1571 
-1576 AAREAQRYRAVQARK
+1576 
-1591 VAAGDLDVVGGGLEA
+1591 
-1606 RDRRHDGNR
+1606 
-1615 GGRAGDLEVRRIH
+1615 
-1628 ILHRLVERHPP
+1628 
-1639 FDAVGIGRRR
+1639 
-1649 GRRLALDRAHARRGG
+1649 RRLMGRNRIEL
-1664 VRRRRYREDGGQ
+1664 
-1676 GVEGPA
+1676 EGPADTDLPALQRMGCTVEIVSFRARIFVPNAAAMERILDRWPLAA